1 MGKEETAIATRS
13 SRRAPSC
20 GKWDREG
27 SVWIYVEGS
36 VRKMTRERR
45 GTFRKTRNEGDTVGV
60 MLRAGAISGKARH
73 GGIGRF
79 LLLLFIETSGFEIAF
94 ISGPKSLPD
103 HSERRVSTQGRG
115 RKAGKDSEG
124 LTGAMH
130 LRSFFLHTSWQ
141 VPDMPH
147 GPYGRSRELRGR
159 LPVRCCA

>member
-1 MGKEETAIATRS
+1 MGKEEAAIATRS

-20 GKWDREG
+20 GKGDMKR
-27 SVWIYVEGS
+27 SVWISVEGS
-36 VRKMTRERR
+36 AREMMREKREAVRR
-45 GTFRKTRNEGDTVGV
+45 TRNEGDTVGI
-60 MLRAGAISGKARH
+60 MLSAGAISGKARH

-130 LRSFFLHTSWQ
+130 LRSFFLHTS
-141 VPDMPH
+141 
-147 GPYGRSRELRGR
+147 
-159 LPVRCCA
+159 